1 MRLTL
6 RTLLA
11 YLDDTLD
18 AAEIKRIGQKVQE
31 SETARELIARIKT
44 VTRRRRLTTPPL
56 TGSGDKFDPN
66 TVAEYLDNSLSPE
79 QVEEVEKLCLES
91 DVHLAEI
98 AACHQILTLVLGEP
112 ALVPPSARRRMVAL
126 VDKGWS
132 SGIRRAAPAAAAPG
146 LARTHDDNAEDDA
159 LLLGLPAL
167 GRGQGTWVRVLLPVG
182 ACLLLVGLVAAIYV
196 LLPGNDEVR
205 HRLSGRDQGKQVA
218 ANSVQKPDA
227 PSGEGDGKKGPAVGE
242 DGKKQPDPASNGK
255 KPGDGDTATPPV
267 KTGDEGKPTGN
278 KPPVW
283 SAAPPNMDPK
293 VIGKF
298 IRNNAFQDALLQSKG
313 GSAEWQRVVSGSPVS
328 SGDALVSLPGYRSE
342 VELGNGVHLLLWGN
356 VPQQLTEWPIL
367 ESAVVLHTPQADKEG
382 GVSDLDCTLS
392 RGRIWLSN
400 QKKDSQP
407 AYVRL
412 RFHREIWDFTLQPG
426 AEIGVELLGRETTG
440 FKAVRA
446 DEEPSALLGVVFK
459 KGKASLRDALRDF
472 AMIESPAVF
481 TWSNTLASS
490 STPQPLT
497 PWPEYWEQPVQIR
510 MGVQGGPEMERAL
523 NTLQKRLTENRPIG
537 NLLAESLNDTEGP
550 AGRYLAVMCASAI
563 DAIDDLA
570 EWLAHPR
577 QDVRDDAVEALRHWL
592 GRGVG
597 QRERFRTLLEKK
609 YKNPQD
615 VGIILQLL
623 RIPGGDDFNSPDT
636 YRLPIE
642 QLASENAA
650 LSHLAYWHLQRL
662 ANKELSENPQL
673 RFDPLAP
680 KAKREAVQKVW
691 RKMLDDEKLPPKEM
705 KRS

>member
-66 TVAEYLDNSLSPE
+66 TVAEYLDNTLSPE

-132 SGIRRAAPAAAAPG
+132 SGIRRAAPAATAAG
-146 LARTHDDNAEDDA
+146 VVRSQEDNAEDDA

-167 GRGQGTWVRVLLPVG
+167 GRSQGAWVRVLLPIG
-182 ACLLLVGLVAAIYV
+182 ACLLLVGLVAAIYM
-196 LLPGNDEVR
+196 LLPGNEDVR
-205 HRLSGRDQGKQVA
+205 RHLGGRDSGKQLA
-218 ANSVQKPDA
+218 ANNPPKQDTPI
-227 PSGEGDGKKGPAVGE
+227 GEGDGKKGSAVAE
-242 DGKKQPDPASNGK
+242 EGKKQPDQGSDVK
-255 KPGDGDTATPPV
+255 KPGDGDATTPPV
-267 KTGDEGKPTGN
+267 RTGDDVKPAGN

-283 SAAPPNMDPK
+283 SAAPPNSDPNA
-293 VIGKF
+293 VGKF
-298 IRNNAFQDALLQSKG
+298 IRNNALQDAVLQSKG
-313 GSAEWQRVVSGSPVS
+313 GTAEWQRVVSGSPVS
-328 SGDALVSLPGYRSE
+328 SGDMLVSLPGYRGE
-342 VELGNGVHLLLWGN
+342 VELNNGIHLVLWGN
-356 VPQQLTEWPIL
+356 VPQQLSEWPIL
-367 ESAVVLHTPQADKEG
+367 ESAVVLHKPQPDKEG

-392 RGRIWLSN
+392 RGRIWITN

-407 AYVRL
+407 GYVRL
-412 RFHREIWDFTLQPG
+412 RFHGEIWDLTLQPA
-426 AEIGVELLGRETTG
+426 AEIGVELIGRETTG

-446 DEEPSALLGVVFK
+446 DEEPSALLGIVFK
-459 KGKASLRDALRDF
+459 KGKASLRDALRNF
-472 AMIESPAVF
+472 PMIEAPAVF
-481 TWSNTLASS
+481 TWSNFRGSMN
-490 STPQPLT
+490 TPEPLT

-523 NTLQKRLTENRPIG
+523 NALQKRLTENRPIG
-537 NLLAESLNDTEGP
+537 NLLAEALNDTEGP
-550 AGRYLAVMCASAI
+550 AGRYLAVNCASAI

-577 QDVRDDAVEALRHWL
+577 PDVRDDAVEALRHWL
-592 GRGVG
+592 GRGLG
-597 QRERFRTLLEKK
+597 QRERFRALLDKK
-609 YKNPQD
+609 YKNNAD
-615 VGIILQLL
+615 VEMVLQLL
-623 RIPGGDDFNSPDT
+623 RIPSGEDFSSPDT
-636 YRLPIE
+636 YRIPIE
-642 QLASENAA
+642 QLASDNAA

-662 ANKELSENPQL
+662 ASKELSDNPQL

-680 KAKREAVQKVW
+680 KAKREAVQKIW
-691 RKMLDDEKLPPKEM
+691 RKMLDDEKLPPKEV